1 MVGTQLRIRP
11 PIVLEQLTR
20 AFRFLR
26 SHLPPLNFLTIHY
39 AYFIATCLV
48 SAIIF
53 WGSSTP
59 SRSVSFTD
67 SLFLTVSAMT
77 LAGLNTVNLSALN
90 TFQQFLLFLLILLGS
105 AIFVSAFVVHV
116 RRRAFENKFKIIIE
130 EHREKVRRMR
140 SGSQGRFS
148 MSLARGNSQIAAEA
162 EETARGRTPS
172 KVQGPYR
179 QTVVAE
185 ARGHVLEALDTAR
198 DLTPPERRGGPEMN
212 RLPGTLLHG
221 NEHAVED
228 DDTGVVAGSQRSGSR
243 DDHLKFHA
251 GAAFQPSLSR
261 YGIHHRHSRLSFLSM
276 TGVGARSAVG
286 LQRLTPISFAE
297 LTAGRN
303 HPTGKSTR
311 KYFHSDGVISRN
323 SQFSNL
329 SEAERE
335 RLGGVEYRAIELLS
349 WLVPSYYVA
358 WQLFGCIGLDAY
370 VANNRP
376 EVARMNGL
384 NPFWVGAS
392 NAVSAFNNSGMSLLD
407 ANMIAFQTS
416 YYMLITMSL
425 LILAGNTC
433 YPIFLR
439 LIVWTFL
446 KLTPDT
452 AAWKEQ
458 RITLRFLLDHPR
470 RCYTNF
476 FPSQHTWWLL
486 TAVIILNGID
496 WAAFEILNISN
507 SALQPLP
514 TYIKVIDG
522 LFQAFAVRSGGFY
535 VVAIPTLK
543 IALQVLYVIMMYIS
557 VYPVVITMRSSNV
570 YEERSLG
577 IYADDPGVGDSTADA
592 SASRAFFGGLKR
604 HLTSV
609 AQGNSKSVFVQQ
621 QLRAQL
627 AHDAWWIV
635 LAVFIIMIIEGGQ
648 YERDPATFSVFNFI
662 FEIVS
667 GYGCVG
673 ISVGL
678 PDQAYS
684 FCGSWHDLSKLV
696 LCAVMLRG
704 RHRGLPVAIDR
715 AVLLPGEQSN
725 AAEEEDAWLR
735 MERTMS
741 RGQGL
746 SRGKAT
752 EKTDVEESRGA
763 HVV

>member
-1 MVGTQLRIRP
+1 MVGTQLRIQP
-11 PIVLEQLTR
+11 PIVLEKCTR
-20 AFRFLR
+20 AFRSIR

-77 LAGLNTVNLSALN
+77 LAGLNTVNLSTLN

-130 EHREKVRRMR
+130 EHQEKLRRMR
-140 SGSQGRFS
+140 SGSQGKFP
-148 MSLARGNSQIAAEA
+148 MSLARENSQVAAEA
-162 EETARGRTPS
+162 KETARGWTPA

-179 QTVVAE
+179 QTGVAE
-185 ARGHVLEALDTAR
+185 ARDRALEALDTAR

-212 RLPGTLLHG
+212 RLPGTPLHE
-221 NEHAVED
+221 NEHAIED
-228 DDTGVVAGSQRSGSR
+228 DDTGVVAVPQRSGSR
-243 DDHLKFHA
+243 DDHVKFHA

-261 YGIHHRHSRLSFLSM
+261 YRIHHRHSRSSFLSM

-286 LQRLTPISFAE
+286 LQPLTSISFAE
-297 LTAGRN
+297 STAGSS
-303 HPTGKSTR
+303 HPTGKSTH
-311 KYFHSDGVISRN
+311 KYFDSDGVISRN

-358 WQLFGCIGLDAY
+358 WQLFGCIGLGAY

-384 NPFWVGAS
+384 SPFWVD
-392 NAVSAFNNSGMSLLD
+392 V
-407 ANMIAFQTS
+407 
-416 YYMLITMSL
+416 TMSL

-446 KLTPDT
+446 KLTPNT

-470 RCYTNF
+470 RCYTNL

-486 TAVIILNGID
+486 TAVITLNGVD
-496 WAAFEILNISN
+496 WAAFGILNIGN

-514 TYIKVIDG
+514 THVKVIDG

-535 VVAIPTLK
+535 IVAIPTLK

-557 VYPVVITMRSSNV
+557 VYPV
-570 YEERSLG
+570 
-577 IYADDPGVGDSTADA
+577 
-592 SASRAFFGGLKR
+592 
-604 HLTSV
+604 
-609 AQGNSKSVFVQQ
+609 
-621 QLRAQL
+621 
-627 AHDAWWIV
+627 
-635 LAVFIIMIIEGGQ
+635 
-648 YERDPATFSVFNFI
+648 
-662 FEIVS
+662 
-667 GYGCVG
+667 
-673 ISVGL
+673 
-678 PDQAYS
+678 
-684 FCGSWHDLSKLV
+684 
-696 LCAVMLRG
+696 
-704 RHRGLPVAIDR
+704 
-715 AVLLPGEQSN
+715 
-725 AAEEEDAWLR
+725 
-735 MERTMS
+735 
-741 RGQGL
+741 
-746 SRGKAT
+746 
-752 EKTDVEESRGA
+752 
-763 HVV
+763 